1 MAVACSEGG
10 GAEVNGL
17 RKRVAVARWFLGQQ
31 QSEREHGGENL
42 LSVVR
47 ASTGPK
53 ILEHG
58 T

>member
-1 MAVACSEGG
+1 VACSEGG

-31 QSEREHGGENL
+31 QSGREHGGENL